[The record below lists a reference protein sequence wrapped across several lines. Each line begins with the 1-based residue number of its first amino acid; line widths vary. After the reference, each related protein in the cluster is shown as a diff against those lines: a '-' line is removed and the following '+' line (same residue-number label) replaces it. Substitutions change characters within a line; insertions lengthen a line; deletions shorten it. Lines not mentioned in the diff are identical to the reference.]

1 MSRPLVAAGIA
12 ILALGIVVLLVA
24 LVQGQRHVR
33 SIQKE
38 LHRANEQIVQ
48 SKTAIADLEIARLEA
63 VLMPPLERCHRI
75 MAKSFAHL
83 EARRRKRCAGSLGNG
98 RTG

>member
-1 MSRPLVAAGIA
+1 MSRPLVVAGLA

-24 LVQGQRHVR
+24 LVQDQRHVR

-48 SKTAIADLEIARLEA
+48 SGDN
-63 VLMPPLERCHRI
+63 
-75 MAKSFAHL
+75 
-83 EARRRKRCAGSLGNG
+83 RRP
-98 RTG
+98 